1 MRGSERVA
9 QGIDA
14 AEPRRLVRV
23 GSGRGLSARLDRLTD
38 GRFGALIAT
47 PGLLMVAA
55 FVLLP
60 IGWVIFTSLF
70 RQELSHDSFR
80 PFITLRNYAVR
91 LSADDVFLGTIPR
104 TIGFAA
110 VATALA
116 VPIALGTALVIHG
129 RAGRRGAGLLGL
141 LLLLPWAIAPIAD
154 GILWRLLFDTRSGVL
169 NFVLGSVG
177 LPRVDLTT
185 APGVLLVTLVA
196 VVWRSIPLLGV
207 LFLGALRQVPPEL
220 ARAARTD
227 GANGWQTLRHVTLP
241 AIAPSV
247 IAACLLQIV
256 LALQVFEIQFA
267 IVGDSPPRDSVLAGY
282 QLYRTVIGEIS
293 LGYGAAATLVYA
305 AITGLCVGLL
315 WFTVTRIR
323 RRSTSEPKPIPA
335 RAVGPAGTTAL
346 PPLPEPKPRNEAADR
361 ARAAGGR
368 ISRVV
373 AIVAVAILLVGP
385 IIWIAI
391 ASTQP
396 GVALRASPPRL
407 TTALTFEAY
416 ARLLGDRAWQ
426 GSAWNSILISTV
438 ATLIAVAVAA
448 TAAYPLARSGFR
460 GTRAI
465 LLALLLALLIPPI
478 ALAIP
483 VLFVFVG
490 LGMRHTVIGLVL
502 ANAAFWIPI
511 LVWLIRG
518 AFLHVPPNVERAARI
533 DGASRLTTI
542 FRVVLPAAAP
552 AVAAAAAIAFI
563 GIWNDFTFVAVLGG
577 RETSTLPRYLGT
589 SFTPSFPTLA
599 ATIVVTVL
607 PCIALV
613 ALLRRRILGLI

>member
-1 MRGSERVA
+1 MAQRLEVA
-9 QGIDA
+9 D
-14 AEPRRLVRV
+14 PPRLVHV
-23 GSGRGLSARLDRLTD
+23 GSRRGISARLDRLSD

-47 PGLLMVAA
+47 PGLLMVAL

-60 IGWVIFTSLF
+60 IAWVIFTSLF

-80 PFITLRNYAVR
+80 PFITLRNFAVR
-91 LSADDVFLGTIPR
+91 LGTDEAFLGTIPR

-116 VPIALGTALVIHG
+116 VPIALGTALVIHA
-129 RAGRRGAGLLGL
+129 RSGRRGAGLLGL
-141 LLLLPWAIAPIAD
+141 LLLLPWAIAPVAD
-154 GILWRLLFDTRSGVL
+154 GLLWKLLFDTRSGIL
-169 NFVLGSVG
+169 NLVLGAAG

-185 APGVLLVTLVA
+185 TPGVLLVTLVA

-207 LFLGALRQVPPEL
+207 LFLGALRQVPPDL
-220 ARAARTD
+220 SRAARTD
-227 GANGWQTLRHVTLP
+227 GASPWQALRHVTLP
-241 AIAPSV
+241 VIAPSV
-247 IAACLLQIV
+247 LAACLLQVV

-267 IVGDSPPRDSVLAGY
+267 IVGDSPPRNSQLAGY

-305 AITGLCVGLL
+305 AITGLCVAAL
-315 WFTVTRIR
+315 WWVLAGPR
-323 RRSTSEPKPIPA
+323 RHPPA
-335 RAVGPAGTTAL
+335 RADDALATRTLRAPDIAAPAATGGL
-346 PPLPEPKPRNEAADR
+346 EPARTRIPQGVRSGAGRLAKVAATLL
-361 ARAAGGR
+361 
-368 ISRVV
+368 VV
-373 AIVAVAILLVGP
+373 VWLVGP
-385 IIWIAI
+385 LIWIAI

-396 GVALRASPPRL
+396 GVNMRATPPRL
-407 TTALTFEAY
+407 TTALTFNEY

-426 GSAWNSILISTV
+426 GAAWNSVLISTL
-438 ATLIAVAVAA
+438 ATLLAVAVAM

-490 LGMRHTVIGLVL
+490 LGMRQTVSGLVL

-518 AFLHVPPNVERAARI
+518 AFLNVAPNIERAARV
-533 DGASRLTTI
+533 DGASRISTI

-552 AVAAAAAIAFI
+552 GVAAAAAIAFI

-577 RETSTLPRYLGT
+577 RDTSTLPRYLGT
-589 SFTPSFPTLA
+589 SFSPGFPALA

-607 PCIALV
+607 PCIAMV
-613 ALLRRRILGLI
+613 ALLRRRILGLV